1 MKRVLFDLGETLFM
15 TSAVTYK
22 ALSDT
27 LEEFSLLPLDGASLQ
42 AKVGYTDKEICMA
55 YLPENVDL
63 CSFHKAYLRN
73 ELAAV
78 ASVGKMGSDIVE
90 MLTDLAAAG
99 FLLYVITDRS
109 DKYLKTVL
117 RDMKIESFFAGSIC
131 KKTEAARIRAVSE
144 LLETDDLAVFVGDMP
159 SDILFSAKIHRPS
172 IAVYYGFG
180 EAEELSGATYVA
192 ENPDDVVNKV
202 IQIDAYHSVMQELII
217 NRQNRIIG
225 INGVDVSGKTFFTS
239 NLKKYLDTKEI
250 PSVII
255 HLDDYRNPFAK
266 RYHGEDDMEAYYYNG
281 FNYKKLISEVLEP
294 LSENGSLD
302 TIICCLDF
310 EADRYDIERHYKVD
324 SDTILLIEGV
334 LMFREPLIDYIE
346 GRIFLQT
353 DFDEVIFRATRRDQ
367 SDQRQ
372 EIVDL
377 YNDKLIPAQKKYI
390 RQYCP
395 AEISDIIIENTY
407 YRRPE
412 VVIKKREII

>member
-27 LEEFSLLPLDGASLQ
+27 LKEFACLPPDKASLQ
-42 AKVGYTDKEICMA
+42 AQVGNTDKEICMA
-55 YLPENVDL
+55 YLPENVEFR
-63 CSFHKAYLRN
+63 SFHEAYLRN

-78 ASVGKMGSDIVE
+78 TSVGRVGSDIVE
-90 MLTDLAAAG
+90 MLTELIAAG

-109 DKYLKTVL
+109 DKYLKKVL
-117 RDMKIESFFAGSIC
+117 CDMKIESFFAGVIC

-144 LLETDDLAVFVGDMP
+144 LLGADNLAVFVGDMP
-159 SDILFSAKIHRPS
+159 SDILFSAKIHCPS
-172 IAVYYGFG
+172 IAVHYGMG
-180 EAEELSGATYVA
+180 EMEELSGATFVA
-192 ENPDDVVNKV
+192 ESPDDVVNKV

-217 NRQNRIIG
+217 KRQNKIIG
-225 INGVDVSGKTFFTS
+225 INGVDVSGKTLFAS
-239 NLKKYLDTKEI
+239 NLKKYLETKEI
-250 PSVII
+250 SSIII

-266 RYHGEDDMEAYYYNG
+266 RYHGEDEMEAYYYNG

-294 LSENGSLD
+294 LAETGTLD
-302 TIICCLDF
+302 TIIWCLDF
-310 EADRYDIERHYKVD
+310 EADRYDLERHYKVD

-334 LMFREPLIDYIE
+334 LMFREPLIDYFD

-353 DFDEVIFRATRRDQ
+353 DFDEVIFRAIRRDQ

-377 YNDKLIPAQKKYI
+377 YNDKLIPAQKKYM

-395 AEISDIIIENTY
+395 AEISDIVIENTY

-412 VVIKKREII
+412 VVIKEREII

>member
-202 IQIDAYHSVMQELII
+202 IVEGIFYV
-217 NRQNRIIG
+217 IG
-225 INGVDVSGKTFFTS
+225 Q
-239 NLKKYLDTKEI
+239 
-250 PSVII
+250 
-255 HLDDYRNPFAK
+255 
-266 RYHGEDDMEAYYYNG
+266 G
-281 FNYKKLISEVLEP
+281 FISLMKMLVVP
-294 LSENGSLD
+294 LVFCS
-302 TIICCLDF
+302 
-310 EADRYDIERHYKVD
+310 
-324 SDTILLIEGV
+324 
-334 LMFREPLIDYIE
+334 
-346 GRIFLQT
+346 
-353 DFDEVIFRATRRDQ
+353 
-367 SDQRQ
+367 
-372 EIVDL
+372 IVCGL
-377 YNDKLIPAQKKYI
+377 
-390 RQYCP
+390 R
-395 AEISDIIIENTY
+395 
-407 YRRPE
+407 
-412 VVIKKREII
+412 